1 MKSFFIVSRAHFS
14 HVQSHEAFRSRAAVA
29 VVLVFW
35 VICVYV
41 WSFAILLGA
50 PKMTCLCLFCMW
62 QCVCWKRGSERDRLK
77 NRVLVWGGLFVLWVP
92 AWAVA
97 RVPAWRDDAGHGSVQ
112 TDGVG
117 PCQSPCLLVELI
129 AEARASLSALCS
141 TFPTREAH
149 VMLWIFRTVFLS
161 LFFLVVVSGGG
172 GGVKQCVLVLFTLQR
187 WAVSGSLAL
196 MPVGSSTAIV
206 LIVLSFN
213 STLFIVLYCA
223 VYSYSAV
230 AGKKYPTRDQLYL
243 CCRVLDECKQAA
255 ERSRE

>member
-1 MKSFFIVSRAHFS
+1 MMRNFSNAVWFFFLSSLFLWCFSALWSPNNVTCLLNSADSFSLSFKRWILMKSFFIVSRAHFS
-14 HVQSHEAFRSRAAVA
+14 HVQSHDAFRSHAAVA
-29 VVLVFW
+29 VGLVFW

-41 WSFAILLGA
+41 WSFASLLGV

-97 RVPAWRDDAGHGSVQ
+97 QVPAWRDDAGHGSVQ

-161 LFFLVVVSGGG
+161 YLFFFSGG
-172 GGVKQCVLVLFTLQR
+172 CFR
-187 WAVSGSLAL
+187 WRGEGWNNVSWSRGE
-196 MPVGSSTAIV
+196 
-206 LIVLSFN
+206 LS
-213 STLFIVLYCA
+213 
-223 VYSYSAV
+223 V
-230 AGKKYPTRDQLYL
+230 ARWP
-243 CCRVLDECKQAA
+243 
-255 ERSRE
+255 